1 MNRINILNEET
12 SNKIAAGEVVER
24 PFSVVKELIEN
35 SIDAGAKNISIEISD
50 GGQKLIQVIDDGHGI
65 HPDDISTAFLPHAT
79 SKIRVIDDIFKIST
93 FGFRGEALASIA
105 SVARV
110 KLKSRTRE
118 HDYGKE
124 IEINGGAVESIKD
137 VGCNIGTYIEV
148 RDLFYNVPARLKF
161 MKSVSKETSSV
172 TDIVSRLALCNNDI
186 SFKYVNNNKK
196 VLQTYGNGKL
206 LDSIRI
212 IYGKNVADN
221 LIYFESHSDLAS
233 VFGYVG
239 NQDISR
245 GSRNHQSIYVNKRY
259 IKSKLITAAVE
270 NAMKSFLTINKF
282 PFFVLFLDIYPELID
297 VNIHPTKAEVKFND
311 DRFIFKFIFDAV
323 HQGMRES
330 LKDTFMVETDSIEK
344 VPTVNNVKTEVVE
357 AISFHNIIQTNTLD
371 EVKNETVSLPIDLS
385 RDKDSNFYLSQN
397 TFDNLSQRDNKL
409 YEKNSYNE
417 KNEVSTIRED
427 SIKENPVAKLPDLK
441 YIGIFNNTYIICEY
455 NTELYV
461 IDQHA
466 AHERV
471 LFEKYREEIKR
482 GQVISQ
488 IVLTPIVMEL
498 SLEDFIIYSENEELF
513 ERTGFDIELFGDNT
527 IQIRQVPYI
536 LGKLDGKNFLLQMI
550 DGIRNFG
557 KSSTV
562 EVKYDNIAR
571 MACRSAVKAQD
582 KLSYDEVKKLLED
595 LNLCENPFN
604 CPHGRPTIIKMSLNE
619 IEKRFKRIQ

>member
-1 MNRINILNEET
+1 MNRISILSEET

-35 SIDAGAKNISIEISD
+35 SIDAGAKNISIDISE
-50 GGQKLIQVIDDGHGI
+50 GGQKHIQIVDDGHGI

-79 SKIRVIDDIFKIST
+79 SKIQVIDDIFKIST

-105 SVARV
+105 SVAKVR
-110 KLKSRTRE
+110 LRSRTKE
-118 HDYGKE
+118 HDIGRE
-124 IEINGGAVESIKD
+124 IEITGGIVESIKD
-137 VGCNIGTYIEV
+137 VGCNIGTSIEV
-148 RDLFYNVPARLKF
+148 RDLFFNVPARLKF
-161 MKSVSKETSSV
+161 LKSTSKETSSI

-186 SFKYVNNNKK
+186 SFKFTSNDKK
-196 VLQTYGNGKL
+196 VLQTYGNGNL
-206 LDSIRI
+206 IDAIRI

-221 LIYFESHSDLAS
+221 LIYFESHSDIAS
-233 VFGYVG
+233 IFGYVG

-245 GSRNHQSIYVNKRY
+245 GSRNHQSIFVNKRY

-282 PFFVLFLDIYPELID
+282 PFFILFLDIYPELID
-297 VNIHPTKAEVKFND
+297 VNVHPTKAEIKFND
-311 DRFIFKFIFDAV
+311 ERFIFKFVFDAV
-323 HQGMRES
+323 HKGMRET
-330 LKDTFMVETDSIEK
+330 LKDTFMFEDEV
-344 VPTVNNVKTEVVE
+344 NVKTPIGNNEKNEVVE
-357 AISFHNIIQTNTLD
+357 TISFHDIIQPSTAD
-371 EVKNETVSLPIDLS
+371 DVKMETVSLPIDIS
-385 RDKDSNFYLSQN
+385 RNNENSYDLSQK
-397 TFDNLSQRDNKL
+397 DNNIYHQ
-409 YEKNSYNE
+409 NSYNQASGA
-417 KNEVSTIRED
+417 ST
-427 SIKENPVAKLPDLK
+427 IKENSYSEKSSAKLPNLK
-441 YIGIFNNTYIICEY
+441 YLGIFNNTYILCEH
-455 NTELYV
+455 NAELYV

-471 LFEKYREEIKR
+471 LFEKYREEIRK
-482 GQVISQ
+482 GKVISQ
-488 IVLTPIVMEL
+488 IALTPIVMEL
-498 SLEDFIIYSENEELF
+498 SLEDFIIYSENQELF

-536 LGKLDGKNFLLQMI
+536 LGKLDGKNFLLQLL

-582 KLSYDEVKKLLED
+582 KLSLEEVKKLLED

-604 CPHGRPTIIKMSLNE
+604 CPHGRPTIIKISLNE
-619 IEKRFKRIQ
+619 LEKRFKRIQ

>member
-1 MNRINILNEET
+1 MNRISILSEET

-35 SIDAGAKNISIEISD
+35 SIDAGAKNISIDISE
-50 GGQKLIQVIDDGHGI
+50 GGQKHIQIVDDGHGI

-79 SKIRVIDDIFKIST
+79 SKIQVIDDIFKIST

-105 SVARV
+105 SVAKVR
-110 KLKSRTRE
+110 LRSRTKE
-118 HDYGKE
+118 HDIGRE
-124 IEINGGAVESIKD
+124 IEITGGIVESIKD
-137 VGCNIGTYIEV
+137 VGCNIGTSIEV
-148 RDLFYNVPARLKF
+148 RDLFFNVPARLKF
-161 MKSVSKETSSV
+161 LKSTSKETSSI

-186 SFKYVNNNKK
+186 SFKFTSNDKK
-196 VLQTYGNGKL
+196 VLQTYGNGNL
-206 LDSIRI
+206 IDAIRI

-221 LIYFESHSDLAS
+221 LIYFESHSDIAS
-233 VFGYVG
+233 IFGYVG

-245 GSRNHQSIYVNKRY
+245 GSRNHQSIFVNKRY

-282 PFFVLFLDIYPELID
+282 PFFILFLDIYPELID
-297 VNIHPTKAEVKFND
+297 VNVHPTKAEIKFND
-311 DRFIFKFIFDAV
+311 ERFIFKFVFDAV
-323 HQGMRES
+323 HKGMRET
-330 LKDTFMVETDSIEK
+330 LKDTFMFEDEV
-344 VPTVNNVKTEVVE
+344 NVKTPIGNNEKNEVVE
-357 AISFHNIIQTNTLD
+357 TISFHDIIQPSTAD
-371 EVKNETVSLPIDLS
+371 DVKMETVSLPIDIS
-385 RDKDSNFYLSQN
+385 RNNENSYDLSQK
-397 TFDNLSQRDNKL
+397 DNNIYHQ
-409 YEKNSYNE
+409 NSYNQASGA
-417 KNEVSTIRED
+417 ST
-427 SIKENPVAKLPDLK
+427 IKENSYSEKSSAKLPNLK
-441 YIGIFNNTYIICEY
+441 YLGIFNNTYILCEY
-455 NTELYV
+455 NAELYV

-471 LFEKYREEIKR
+471 LFEKYREEIRK
-482 GQVISQ
+482 GKVISQ
-488 IVLTPIVMEL
+488 IALTPIVMEL
-498 SLEDFIIYSENEELF
+498 SLEDFIIYSENQELF

-536 LGKLDGKNFLLQMI
+536 LGKLDGKNFLLQLL

-582 KLSYDEVKKLLED
+582 KLSLEEVKKLLED

-604 CPHGRPTIIKMSLNE
+604 CPHGRPTIIKISLNE
-619 IEKRFKRIQ
+619 LEKRFKRIQ

>member
-1 MNRINILNEET
+1 MNRISILSEET

-35 SIDAGAKNISIEISD
+35 SIDAGTKNISIDISE
-50 GGQKLIQVIDDGHGI
+50 GGQKHIQIVDDGHGI

-79 SKIRVIDDIFKIST
+79 SKIQVIDDIFKIST

-105 SVARV
+105 SVAKVR
-110 KLKSRTRE
+110 LRSRTKE
-118 HDYGKE
+118 HDIGRE
-124 IEINGGAVESIKD
+124 IEITGGIVESIKD
-137 VGCNIGTYIEV
+137 VGCNIGTSIEV
-148 RDLFYNVPARLKF
+148 RDLFFNVPARLKF
-161 MKSVSKETSSV
+161 LKSTSKETSSI

-186 SFKYVNNNKK
+186 SFKFTSNDKK
-196 VLQTYGNGKL
+196 VLQTYGNGNL
-206 LDSIRI
+206 IDAIRI

-221 LIYFESHSDLAS
+221 LIYFESHSDIAS
-233 VFGYVG
+233 IFGYVG

-245 GSRNHQSIYVNKRY
+245 GSRNHQSIFVNKRY

-282 PFFVLFLDIYPELID
+282 PFFILFLDIYPELID
-297 VNIHPTKAEVKFND
+297 VNVHPTKAEIKFND
-311 DRFIFKFIFDAV
+311 ERFIFKFVFDAV
-323 HQGMRES
+323 HKGMRET
-330 LKDTFMVETDSIEK
+330 LKDTFMFEDEV
-344 VPTVNNVKTEVVE
+344 NVKTPIGNNEKNEVVE
-357 AISFHNIIQTNTLD
+357 TISFHDIIQPSTAD
-371 EVKNETVSLPIDLS
+371 DVKMETVSLPIDIS
-385 RDKDSNFYLSQN
+385 RNNENSYDLSQK
-397 TFDNLSQRDNKL
+397 DNNIYHQ
-409 YEKNSYNE
+409 NSYNQASGA
-417 KNEVSTIRED
+417 ST
-427 SIKENPVAKLPDLK
+427 IKENSYSEKSSAKLPNLK
-441 YIGIFNNTYIICEY
+441 YLGIFNNTYILCEH
-455 NTELYV
+455 NAELYV

-471 LFEKYREEIKR
+471 LFEKYREEIRK
-482 GQVISQ
+482 GKVISQ
-488 IVLTPIVMEL
+488 IALTPIVMEL
-498 SLEDFIIYSENEELF
+498 SLEDFIIYSENQELF

-536 LGKLDGKNFLLQMI
+536 LGKLDGKNFLLQLL

-582 KLSYDEVKKLLED
+582 KLSLEEVKKLLED

-604 CPHGRPTIIKMSLNE
+604 CPHGRPTIIKISLNE
-619 IEKRFKRIQ
+619 LEKRFKRIQ

>member
-1 MNRINILNEET
+1 MNRISILSEET

-35 SIDAGAKNISIEISD
+35 SIDAGTKNISIDISE
-50 GGQKLIQVIDDGHGI
+50 GGQKHIQIVDDGHGI

-79 SKIRVIDDIFKIST
+79 SKIQVIDDIFKIST

-105 SVARV
+105 SVAKVR
-110 KLKSRTRE
+110 LRSRTKE
-118 HDYGKE
+118 HDIGRE
-124 IEINGGAVESIKD
+124 IEITGGIVESIKD
-137 VGCNIGTYIEV
+137 VGCNIGTSIEV
-148 RDLFYNVPARLKF
+148 RDLFFNVPARLKF
-161 MKSVSKETSSV
+161 LKSTSKETSSI

-186 SFKYVNNNKK
+186 SFKFTSNDKK
-196 VLQTYGNGKL
+196 VLQTYGNGNL
-206 LDSIRI
+206 IDAIRI

-221 LIYFESHSDLAS
+221 LIYFESHSDIAS
-233 VFGYVG
+233 IFGYVG

-245 GSRNHQSIYVNKRY
+245 GSRNHQSIFVNKRY

-282 PFFVLFLDIYPELID
+282 PFFILFLDIYPELID
-297 VNIHPTKAEVKFND
+297 VNVHPTKAEIKFND
-311 DRFIFKFIFDAV
+311 ERFIFKFVFDAV
-323 HQGMRES
+323 HKGMRET
-330 LKDTFMVETDSIEK
+330 LKDTFMFEDEV
-344 VPTVNNVKTEVVE
+344 NVKTLIGNNEKNEVVE
-357 AISFHNIIQTNTLD
+357 TISFHDIIQPSTAD
-371 EVKNETVSLPIDLS
+371 DVKMETVSLPIDIS
-385 RDKDSNFYLSQN
+385 RNNENSYDLSQK
-397 TFDNLSQRDNKL
+397 DNNIYHQ
-409 YEKNSYNE
+409 NSYNQASGA
-417 KNEVSTIRED
+417 ST
-427 SIKENPVAKLPDLK
+427 IKENSYSEKSSAKLPNLK
-441 YIGIFNNTYIICEY
+441 YLGIFNNTYILCEY
-455 NTELYV
+455 NAELYV

-471 LFEKYREEIKR
+471 LFEKYREEIRK
-482 GQVISQ
+482 GKVISQ
-488 IVLTPIVMEL
+488 IALTPIVMEL
-498 SLEDFIIYSENEELF
+498 SLEDFIIYSENQELF

-536 LGKLDGKNFLLQMI
+536 LGKLDGKNFLLQLL

-582 KLSYDEVKKLLED
+582 KLSLEEVKKLLED

-604 CPHGRPTIIKMSLNE
+604 CPHGRPTIIKISLNE
-619 IEKRFKRIQ
+619 LEKRFKRIQ

>member
-1 MNRINILNEET
+1 LSEET

-35 SIDAGAKNISIEISD
+35 SIDAGTKNISIDISE
-50 GGQKLIQVIDDGHGI
+50 GGQKHIQIVDDGHGI

-79 SKIRVIDDIFKIST
+79 SKIQVIDDIFKIST

-105 SVARV
+105 SVAKVR
-110 KLKSRTRE
+110 LRSRTKE
-118 HDYGKE
+118 HDIGRE
-124 IEINGGAVESIKD
+124 IEITGGIVESIKD
-137 VGCNIGTYIEV
+137 VGCNIGTSIEV
-148 RDLFYNVPARLKF
+148 RDLFFNVPARLKF
-161 MKSVSKETSSV
+161 LKSTSKETSSI

-186 SFKYVNNNKK
+186 SFKFTSNDKK
-196 VLQTYGNGKL
+196 VLQTYGNGNL
-206 LDSIRI
+206 IDAIRI

-221 LIYFESHSDLAS
+221 LIYFESHSDIAS
-233 VFGYVG
+233 IFGYVG

-245 GSRNHQSIYVNKRY
+245 GSRNHQSIFVNKRY

-282 PFFVLFLDIYPELID
+282 PFFILFLDIYPELID
-297 VNIHPTKAEVKFND
+297 VNVHPTKAEIKFND
-311 DRFIFKFIFDAV
+311 ERFIFKFVFDAV
-323 HQGMRES
+323 HKGMRET
-330 LKDTFMVETDSIEK
+330 LKDTFMFEDEV
-344 VPTVNNVKTEVVE
+344 NVKTPIGNNEKNEVVE
-357 AISFHNIIQTNTLD
+357 TISFHDIIQPSTAD
-371 EVKNETVSLPIDLS
+371 DVKMETVSLPIDIS
-385 RDKDSNFYLSQN
+385 RNNENSYDLSQK
-397 TFDNLSQRDNKL
+397 DNNIYHQ
-409 YEKNSYNE
+409 NSYNQASGA
-417 KNEVSTIRED
+417 ST
-427 SIKENPVAKLPDLK
+427 IKENSYSEKSSAKLPNLK
-441 YIGIFNNTYIICEY
+441 YLGIFNNTYILCEY
-455 NTELYV
+455 NAELYV

-471 LFEKYREEIKR
+471 LFEKYREEIRK
-482 GQVISQ
+482 GKVISQ
-488 IVLTPIVMEL
+488 IALTPIVMEL
-498 SLEDFIIYSENEELF
+498 SLEDFIIYSENQELF

-536 LGKLDGKNFLLQMI
+536 LGKLDGKNFLLQLL

-582 KLSYDEVKKLLED
+582 KLSLEEVKKLLED

-604 CPHGRPTIIKMSLNE
+604 CPHGRPTIIKISLNE
-619 IEKRFKRIQ
+619 LEKRFKRIQ